1 MPAAVNCWVWP
12 LGTLADCG
20 VIAIET
26 SDAAVTVRTVEP
38 VTDPEVALMVAV
50 PVAML
55 VARPVLLTVAVEV
68 AFELHVAVEVRF
80 CELPSVNV
88 PVAVNCCVVPSE
100 IDGLAGVTAIETNAA
115 AVTVNVVLPA
125 IEPEVAVIL
134 AEPVPTALAN
144 PCELAA
150 LLTVATVVVS
160 ELHCTVFVMF
170 CMVPLV
176 NVPVAVNCCVVPKGM
191 LGIAGVAAI
200 ETKAADVT
208 FSVVEPVT
216 DPDIAVA
223 VVLPTA
229 TLVASPWAFTVAM
242 L

>member
-1 MPAAVNCWVWP
+1 MNCWVRP

-20 VIAIET
+20 VMAIET
-26 SDAAVTVRTVEP
+26 RDAVVTVRTVEP

-68 AFELHVAVEVRF
+68 ASELHVAVEVRF

-88 PVAVNCCVVPSE
+88 PAAVNCCVVPSGIE
-100 IDGLAGVTAIETNAA
+100 GFVGVTAIETSAA

-144 PCELAA
+144 PGDVAT
-150 LLTVATVVVS
+150 LLIVATVVVS

-170 CMVPLV
+170 CVLPLV

-191 LGIAGVAAI
+191 LGIAGVTAI

-216 DPDIAVA
+216 DPDVAVA
-223 VVLPTA
+223 AVLPTA

>member
-1 MPAAVNCWVWP
+1 MPTAVNCWVWP

-26 SDAAVTVRTVEP
+26 SDAAVMVRTVEP

-88 PVAVNCCVVPSE
+88 PVAMNCCVVPSE
-100 IDGLAGVTAIETNAA
+100 IDRLAGVTAIETNAA

-150 LLTVATVVVS
+150 LLIVATMVVS

-208 FSVVEPVT
+208 VNVVEPVT
-216 DPDIAVA
+216 DPDTVVA

-229 TLVASPWAFTVAM
+229 TLVASPCAFTVAM

>member
-1 MPAAVNCWVWP
+1 M
-12 LGTLADCG
+12 
-20 VIAIET
+20 
-26 SDAAVTVRTVEP
+26 TVRTVEP

-68 AFELHVAVEVRF
+68 ASELHVAVEVRF

-88 PVAVNCCVVPSE
+88 PAAVNCCVVPSGIE
-100 IDGLAGVTAIETNAA
+100 GFVGVTAIETSAA

-144 PCELAA
+144 PGDVAT
-150 LLTVATVVVS
+150 LLIVATVVVS

-176 NVPVAVNCCVVPKGM
+176 NAPVAVNCCVVPNGM
-191 LGIAGVAAI
+191 LGIAGVTAI

-216 DPDIAVA
+216 DPDVAVA

>member
-1 MPAAVNCWVWP
+1 MAVNCWVWP

-55 VARPVLLTVAVEV
+55 VARPVLLTVA
-68 AFELHVAVEVRF
+68 
-80 CELPSVNV
+80 
-88 PVAVNCCVVPSE
+88 
-100 IDGLAGVTAIETNAA
+100 
-115 AVTVNVVLPA
+115 
-125 IEPEVAVIL
+125 
-134 AEPVPTALAN
+134 
-144 PCELAA
+144 
-150 LLTVATVVVS
+150 TVVVS

-176 NVPVAVNCCVVPKGM
+176 NAPVAVNCCVVPNGM
-191 LGIAGVAAI
+191 LGIAGVTAI

-216 DPDIAVA
+216 DPDVAVA

>member
-1 MPAAVNCWVWP
+1 MAVNCWVWP

-26 SDAAVTVRTVEP
+26 SDAAVMVRTVEP

-68 AFELHVAVEVRF
+68 ASELHVAVEVRF

-88 PVAVNCCVVPSE
+88 PVAANCCVVPSE

-115 AVTVNVVLPA
+115 GVTVNVVLPA
-125 IEPEVAVIL
+125 IEPEVAMIL

-144 PCELAA
+144 PCELAT
-150 LLTVATVVVS
+150 LLTVATMVVS

-170 CMVPLV
+170 CVMPLL

-191 LGIAGVAAI
+191 LGIPGVTAI

-208 FSVVEPVT
+208 VSVVEPVR
-216 DPDIAVA
+216 DPDVAVA
-223 VVLPTA
+223 AVLPTA
-229 TLVASPWAFTVAM
+229 TLVVSPWAFTVAM

>member
-1 MPAAVNCWVWP
+1 MPTAVNCWVWP

-26 SDAAVTVRTVEP
+26 SDAAVMVRTVEP
-38 VTDPEVALMVAV
+38 VTDLEVALMVAV

-170 CMVPLV
+170 CVLPLV

>member
-1 MPAAVNCWVWP
+1 M
-12 LGTLADCG
+12 
-20 VIAIET
+20 
-26 SDAAVTVRTVEP
+26 
-38 VTDPEVALMVAV
+38 
-50 PVAML
+50 
-55 VARPVLLTVAVEV
+55 
-68 AFELHVAVEVRF
+68 
-80 CELPSVNV
+80 
-88 PVAVNCCVVPSE
+88 NCCVVPSE
-100 IDGLAGVTAIETNAA
+100 IDGLVGVTAIETNAA

-150 LLTVATVVVS
+150 LLIVATMVVS

-208 FSVVEPVT
+208 VNVVEPVT
-216 DPDIAVA
+216 DPDTVVA